1 MGEEQRVC
9 VTGAGGYLAS
19 WVVKSLLSEGYVVHG
34 TVRDP
39 SNFSELVLE
48 RIFACYFPKLASFEF
63 VLFSGDNK
71 NAHLMKLE
79 KASENL
85 KLFKTDLLDYEGLC
99 AAIDGCVGVFHIASP
114 VPLRGS
120 VIDLQAS
127 LQITVELM
135 QPAITGMKNVLN
147 ACLKAKVKK
156 VVVVS
161 STGAVVLNPNWPKDQ
176 SMDEECWSDLDSCKA
191 IQNWYCVAKTIA
203 ERETLEYVKRDGC
216 ESADNGVRAFVDV
229 RDTAAAV
236 LLVYDKAEAEG
247 RYIISSHEIGTQ
259 DLVKKLKSFYPNYN
273 YPKSFNEVETKMNV
287 SSVKLQ
293 NLGWKYRPLE
303 ETLIDAVNN
312 YEETG
317 ALFITSSMEPGKS

>member
-39 SNFSELVLE
+39 S
-48 RIFACYFPKLASFEF
+48 
-63 VLFSGDNK
+63 DNK

-85 KLFKTDLLDYEGLC
+85 KLFKTDLLDYEVLC

-120 VIDLQAS
+120 
-127 LQITVELM
+127 ELM
-135 QPAITGMKNVLN
+135 QPAITGTKNVLN

-161 STGAVVLNPNWPKDQ
+161 STGAVVLNPYWPKDR
-176 SMDEECWSDLDSCKA
+176 SMDEECWSDLESCKA
-191 IQNWYCVAKTIA
+191 IQNWYCVAKAIA
-203 ERETLEYVKRDGC
+203 EREALEYVKRGELNIVTVCPSIIIGPLLQSTMNSSSLYFLKFLRDGC
-216 ESADNGVRAFVDV
+216 QSADNGVLAFVDV
-229 RDTAAAV
+229 RDAAAAV
-236 LLVYDKAEAEG
+236 LLVYDKADAEG

-273 YPKSFNEVETKMNV
+273 YPNSFNEVETKMNV

-317 ALFITSSMEPGKS
+317 ALFIPSSLEPRKS

>member
-34 TVRDP
+34 TVIP
-39 SNFSELVLE
+39 VTFLNLSWKEYLLVT
-48 RIFACYFPKLASFEF
+48 FQNSASFEF

-85 KLFKTDLLDYEGLC
+85 KLFKTDLLDYESLC
-99 AAIDGCVGVFHIASP
+99 TAIDGCVGVFHIASP

-120 VIDLQAS
+120 V
-127 LQITVELM
+127 ELM
-135 QPAITGMKNVLN
+135 QPAITGTKNVLN

-161 STGAVVLNPNWPKDQ
+161 STGAVVLNPNRPKDQ
-176 SMDEECWSDLDSCKA
+176 SMDEESWSDLESCKA

-216 ESADNGVRAFVDV
+216 ESADNGVQAFVDV

-236 LLVYDKAEAEG
+236 LLVYDKAEVEG

-259 DLVKKLKSFYPNYN
+259 DLVKSFYPNYN

-287 SSVKLQ
+287 SSAKLQ